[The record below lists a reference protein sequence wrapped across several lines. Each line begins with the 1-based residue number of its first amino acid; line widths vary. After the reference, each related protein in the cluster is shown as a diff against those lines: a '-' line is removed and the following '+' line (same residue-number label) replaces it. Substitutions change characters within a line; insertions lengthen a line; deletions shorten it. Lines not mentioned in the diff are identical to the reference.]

1 MITRTDYIIKACPA
15 NYQSIGKQDF
25 KPNSIWYAYITG
37 TNPNTGKI
45 QQIRYKKDINR
56 IKDLKERKNEM
67 KALLDILKDKI
78 SVGWCPFTDKIVSNE
93 FNNYDV
99 SMLVGAIDFFI
110 DIKKNSI
117 RPRTLTTYTSIIKIF
132 KKWLFENKIEYILT
146 SNFKIT
152 DAQKYMDYILI
163 NRSNSNFTHNNVL
176 IGLRSIFNFFVEREI
191 IKINPFKKIKKL
203 PAEKGKNS
211 SYTDD
216 EIQQVDN
223 YLLENDKRLYY
234 FKEFIYC
241 AGIRRTE
248 LTLIKVRD
256 VLQDTILLR
265 SDLSKNR
272 KQESVIINKK
282 LRNIINEMEL
292 NKYNPD
298 DYIFGKKLQTCSDK
312 FPNPNHITS
321 RFKEITKQ
329 LNIRDECTLYSWKHT
344 GAINLYNA
352 TKDPYLVMRH
362 LRHHSLE
369 MTMIYLRS
377 LGINA
382 DEKLKELSW

>member
-1 MITRTDYIIKACPA
+1 MRTDYIIKACPA
-15 NYQSIGKQDF
+15 NYHLIEKRGF
-25 KPNSIWYAYITG
+25 KPDSIWYAYITG
-37 TNPNTGKI
+37 INPDTGKT

-56 IKDLKERKNEM
+56 IKDLKERKTEM

-78 SVGWCPFTDKIVSNE
+78 SIGWCPFTNKITSNQ
-93 FNNYDV
+93 YDGCDV
-99 SMLVGAIDFFI
+99 SMLVGALDFFI
-110 DIKKNSI
+110 KIKKNSI
-117 RPRTLTTYTSIIKIF
+117 RPRTLTTYTSVINIF
-132 KKWLFENKIEYILT
+132 KKWLFANRIEYVLA

-191 IKINPFKKIKKL
+191 IKINPFKKIKRL

-211 SYTDD
+211 FYTDE
-216 EIQQVDN
+216 EIQKVDN
-223 YLLENDKRLYY
+223 YLLEHDKRMYY

-282 LRNIINEMEL
+282 LRNIICEMEL
-292 NKYNPD
+292 SKYSPD

-321 RFKEITKQ
+321 RFKEIAKL

-344 GAINLYNA
+344 GAMKLYNI

-362 LRHHSLE
+362 LRHSSLDI
-369 MTMIYLRS
+369 TVIYLRS
-377 LGINA
+377 LGINT
-382 DEKLKELSW
+382 DIRIKELDW